1 MKRIAFFAVLLATML
16 ALPVKAQLYKSYDP
30 TLKIGLTAGLN
41 IEHMWVGNPTMKQYT
56 NKVKPGFFVGPT
68 LFFNMPATGL
78 GFDLS
83 LFYDQR
89 AVGSKDLPNVSIKS
103 QSLQIPLNIRY
114 GVNLGNMIMPY
125 IFAGPQLAINVG
137 KKVVPFASGYG
148 STTGHELVRQWEP
161 KSLAMSLNFGVG
173 IVALEKVQARV
184 SYNLALRR
192 TGWFYQVD
200 MVDGG
205 KQFMDVG
212 RLHSCQVAVSYFF

>member
-1 MKRIAFFAVLLATML
+1 MKRVGFLSVLLATIL
-16 ALPVKAQLYKSYDP
+16 ALPVRAQLYKSDDP
-30 TLKIGLTAGLN
+30 TLKVGVTAGLN
-41 IEHMWVGNPTMKQYT
+41 IEHMWANAVLKPYT

-68 LFFNMPATGL
+68 VFYNMPALGL

-89 AVGSKDLPNVSIKS
+89 AVGSKDLPNVSVKS
-103 QSLQIPLNIRY
+103 QSIQLPLNIRY

-125 IFAGPQLAINVG
+125 VFAGPQLAINVG
-137 KKVVPFASGYG
+137 KKVVPFASGTG
-148 STTGHELVRQWEP
+148 MTTGHALIRQWEP

-192 TGWFYQVD
+192 TGWFCQVD
-200 MVDGG
+200 VVDGSRR
-205 KQFMDVG
+205 FLSVG